1 VNLLCY
7 VLFTFS
13 AYLDHWVLEYIEERL
28 NDQII
33 WYSKKS
39 QTNQKWFKRLRLLEI
54 IVAAISTVN
63 ILLEIDVSRVL
74 KFPQ

>member
-1 VNLLCY
+1 M
-7 VLFTFS
+7 TEE
-13 AYLDHWVLEYIEERL
+13 EYIEERL

-54 IVAAISTVN
+54 ILLKSVLLLSVPVYKKNYHYRTVN